1 MKFSKVG
8 LRKFIDLDKWGISSF
23 GLKIIAAVTMLIDHC
38 GVLFA
43 ADNRWLYLIMRGIG
57 RISFPLFCFLLVEGF
72 FHTRNKVKHVINLV
86 LFALISEVPYDM
98 FSGSFFSMGKQN
110 VIITLLVGF
119 LVIWAFDS
127 ILNIT
132 DEEIGQRVRRIDTN
146 FFDVIITLIV
156 MGVGFVVTYV
166 LNSTYNIGGV
176 LLIIFFYLSYKKPI
190 GRIVSNI
197 FCNVGLYPIGVQW
210 LGGLSSIVIEF
221 YNGKLGA
228 RKWKYFF
235 YIFYPGHLLVLSIIK
250 YFIIK

>member
-1 MKFSKVG
+1 MEFSKVG
-8 LRKFIDLDKWGISSF
+8 LRKYIDLDKWGISSF
-23 GLKIIAAVTMLIDHC
+23 GLKMIAAVTMLIDHC

-72 FHTRNKVKHVINLV
+72 FYTKNKVKHAINLAI
-86 LFALISEVPYDM
+86 FALLSEIPYDI
-98 FSGSFFSMGKQN
+98 FTGSLFDMKKQN

-127 ILNIT
+127 ILT
-132 DEEIGQRVRRIDTN
+132 YKDEKTGQRIRRTDTN
-146 FFDVIITLIV
+146 LFDVIIALII
-156 MGVGFVVTYV
+156 MGIGFAVTYI
-166 LNSTYNIGGV
+166 LNSTYTFGGV
-176 LLIIFFYLSYKKPI
+176 LLIIFFYIAYNKPI
-190 GRIVSNI
+190 GRIVSNGFFNI
-197 FCNVGLYPIGVQW
+197 GLYSFGIQWAGVI
-210 LGGLSSIVIEF
+210 SAIIIEF

-235 YIFYPGHLLVLSIIK
+235 YIFYPGHLLILSIIK